1 MKKVLSAILVCIM
14 LIGLFVPASA
24 AEAKEETQ
32 PALQVVNNRFDI
44 PTHEKSI
51 PVVSAENQSRSATG
65 EFNTLSISSRAKWAE
80 ETADILEE
88 AYAQEVVAI
97 SEDADYIIFEYNYD
111 DTKLEEG
118 QLLLTKYLKPESN
131 LAGKSSINTKL
142 NYAWGWAQGYSYKN
156 DQKSAMYNATG
167 GLFLTLFSDA
177 VMTLPLSTVISSA
190 ISALNFTADY
200 SKAITVT
207 DWVKFYYCNKIG
219 YVQDPNYGYWLP
231 YAYVGERRGF
241 NKVDSIIY
249 DYAGQ
254 PHTKGYMEEDGIP
267 ANNPTNSRKVQ
278 KKSNYDNDAWIIN
291 KALTQYQ
298 NDDGVYSNIF
308 ETVGHFCETMP

>member
-32 PALQVVNNRFDI
+32 PALQVVNNRFDV
-44 PTHEKSI
+44 PTYEKSI

-131 LAGKSSINTKL
+131 LAGRASISTKL
-142 NYAWGWAQGYSYKN
+142 NYAWGWSIGYSYKN
-156 DQKSAMYNATG
+156 DKKTATMATSAG
-167 GLFLTLFSDA
+167 VVLTLFSDA
-177 VMTLPLSTVISSA
+177 IPNMPMGTVISTA
-190 ISALNFTADY
+190 ISYLNATADY
-200 SKAITVT
+200 SKAIDAT

-219 YVQDPNYGYWLP
+219 YVKDPTYGYWLP

-241 NKVDSIIY
+241 NKIETIVY
-249 DYAGQ
+249 DIAGQ
-254 PHTKGYMEEDGIP
+254 PNTIYIREETGIP
-267 ANNPTNSRKVQ
+267 SNNPTNSAKVQ
-278 KKSNYDNDAWIIN
+278 VKTNYYNDSWIIN

-308 ETVGHFCETMP
+308 ETVGNFCETMP